1 MAVPDGAHSG
11 LLHGVATAP
20 PRTPR
25 SGEEG
30 LFGRLKGAAGLASL
44 FSKLLAS
51 TAYALDRSV
60 GWHRLPRPIGI
71 LTLAGL
77 RTRLRERNLHDTGVP
92 TAPDELMRKA
102 GDRAWTSTRTIDG
115 TLNDLGQP
123 LMGSIGSRFGR
134 NVPVDQTWPEP
145 APAILEP
152 NPRLVSRELLTRES
166 FIPATTLN
174 VLAAAWLQFEVHD
187 WFSHGK
193 SEAENPWEVELA
205 EDDPWWERPMRI
217 PRTRRD
223 PTHTGNGTPPTFVTA
238 DSHWWDGSQIYGSK
252 REFTDALR
260 AREDGKLR
268 IDPNGLLPRD
278 LEEGLDLSDVGGNF
292 WIGLGVLHTL
302 FSLEH
307 NAICDRLK
315 AEYPSWS
322 DDELFSHAR
331 LINAALMAKIHTVEW
346 TPAIIAHPTTRFA
359 MRANWWGLVGERFRK
374 RFGRLGA
381 SEVLSGIPGS
391 PTNHHS
397 APYSLT
403 EEFVAVYRMHPLL
416 PDEFTFRSLDNDAV
430 LHDLTFPEVGVLN
443 TRGLLEGMGVATAAY
458 SLGIAHPG
466 AITLHNYPRFLQ
478 HFERADG
485 TTIDLAATDI
495 MRVRERGVPR
505 YNKFRQFLGLKP
517 ADSFEQLTD
526 NPAWAEELERVYAD
540 VDRVDLMIGLYAE
553 PLPKGFGFSDTAFR
567 IFILMASRRLKSDR
581 FFTTDYT
588 PEIYT
593 QTGLDWVSNTTMVD
607 ILLRHY
613 PELAPA
619 LQGVDNAFA
628 PWARVG
634 TQ

>member
-1 MAVPDGAHSG
+1 MAIQTGAHSG
-11 LLHGVATAP
+11 GVAGVATVP

-30 LFGRLKGAAGLASL
+30 FIGRLERSRSLPPL
-44 FSKLLAS
+44 FSKLLAG

-60 GWHRLPRPIGI
+60 GWHRLPRPLGI

-92 TAPDELMRKA
+92 TAPEELVRKA
-102 GDRAWTSTRTIDG
+102 GDPAWTSTRTIDG
-115 TLNDLGQP
+115 TLNDLEQP
-123 LMGSIGSRFGR
+123 LMGSIGTRFGR
-134 NVPVDQTWPEP
+134 NVPVDQTWPEGLP
-145 APAILEP
+145 EILEP
-152 NPRLVSRELLTRES
+152 NPRLVSRELLTREN

-193 SEAENPWEVELA
+193 SEEENPWAIELA
-205 EDDPWWERPMRI
+205 EDDPWRERPMRI

-252 REFTDALR
+252 NEFTDALR
-260 AREDGKLR
+260 SHEDGKLR
-268 IDPNGLLPRD
+268 IDPSGLLPRD

-315 AEYPSWS
+315 AEYPNWS

-331 LINAALMAKIHTVEW
+331 LVNAALMAKIHTVEW

-359 MRANWWGLVGERFRK
+359 MKANWWGLVGERFHK
-374 RFGRLGA
+374 RFGRLGS

-391 PTNHHS
+391 PTDHHS

-416 PDEFTFRSLDNDAV
+416 PDEFSFRSLENDDV
-430 LHDLTFPEVGVLN
+430 LHELTFPEVGVLS

-505 YNKFRQFLGLKP
+505 YNKFREFLGLKP
-517 ADSFEQLTD
+517 AESFEQLT
-526 NPAWAEELERVYAD
+526 NNATWAEELERVYGD
-540 VDRVDLMIGLYAE
+540 VDRVDLMVGLYAE

-593 QTGLDWVSNTTMVD
+593 QTGLDWVSDTTMVD
-607 ILLRHY
+607 VLLRHY
-613 PELAPA
+613 PELGPA
-619 LQGVDNAFA
+619 LRGVENAFA

-634 TQ
+634 G